1 MIDHGSQMTFE
12 GTDGIIMIELIR
24 ERPYLYDTHD
34 PDHANSTMV
43 ANAWMALTEK
53 MGLKNGGKFHGP
65 PVSALGV

>member
-1 MIDHGSQMTFE
+1 MAPKWLSREQTE
-12 GTDGIIMIELIR
+12 QLIELVQ
-24 ERPYLYDTHD
+24 ERPYLYDVRD
-34 PDHANSTMV
+34 PDHADSTMV